1 MTEIEIIVFFVP
13 KNNHLEV
20 IQVNQHRL
28 LVDKL
33 REGCDDR
40 IGYHLLLSY
49 YAINN
54 YWLKIH
60 YQQTIVAIIQD
71 LKRNFYSEFE
81 RRSLLFDFVD
91 WILDLSFV
99 SLRNRAHVLART
111 RARCLIDILSIEH

>member
-1 MTEIEIIVFFVP
+1 MF
-13 KNNHLEV
+13 
-20 IQVNQHRL
+20 
-28 LVDKL
+28 
-33 REGCDDR
+33 
-40 IGYHLLLSY
+40 Y

-71 LKRNFYSEFE
+71 LQRNFFLKIN
-81 RRSLLFDFVD
+81 RKSLLFDFVD

-111 RARCLIDILSIEH
+111 RARCLIDSLSIEH